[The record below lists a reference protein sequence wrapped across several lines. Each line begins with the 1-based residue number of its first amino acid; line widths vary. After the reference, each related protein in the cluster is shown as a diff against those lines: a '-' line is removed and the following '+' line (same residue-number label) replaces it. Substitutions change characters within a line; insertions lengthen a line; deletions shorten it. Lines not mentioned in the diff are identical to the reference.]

1 MNTTYRLYTE
11 DRSDHWTAVS
21 LITGGLIEIQTKQNF
36 ESLEAWRS
44 ARPEGVYLEETK
56 RHSQVVRKLQIGSD
70 THGFR
75 YQHINIPGDKTYS
88 TQMSWMNWCYELM
101 AEGTPHL
108 LSRDD
113 VRSAFNELADFLCEK
128 KVSMGSM
135 YYKETYSVN
144 RYNSDSLSCYQM
156 LSQPW
161 SITTEVR
168 EKAEKLINHL
178 LDLIKADLIAFM
190 KPKQKLAQL
199 IYDRSKCKLAINKF
213 SKRIVR
219 FEKKAADA
227 REAYDTSVKKM
238 ETLDAAIA
246 AMST

>member
-1 MNTTYRLYTE
+1 MNTTYRLYTA
-11 DRSDHWTAVS
+11 DRSAHWTAVS
-21 LITGGLIEIQTKQNF
+21 LRGGGLLETQTKQKF
-36 ESLEAWRS
+36 ESFEAWRS
-44 ARPEGVYLEETK
+44 ARPEGVHLEETK
-56 RHSQVVRKLQIGSD
+56 RHSQAVIKPTIGSD

-75 YQHINIPGDKTYS
+75 YQHINIPGDKVYS

-101 AEGTPHL
+101 AEGAPHL

-113 VRSAFNELADFLCEK
+113 IRSAFNELVDFLCEK

-135 YYKETYSVN
+135 YYKETYNVA
-144 RYNSDSLSCYQM
+144 RYDPKCLFSDNM
-156 LSQPW
+156 LCLGCMAK
-161 SITTEVR
+161 ELR

-190 KPKQKLAQL
+190 EPKYKLALLL
-199 IYDRSKCKLAINKF
+199 IKRSECKLAINKF

-227 REAYDTSVKKM
+227 RVDYSNSLKQMDTLV
-238 ETLDAAIA
+238 AAIA
-246 AMST
+246 AMSK